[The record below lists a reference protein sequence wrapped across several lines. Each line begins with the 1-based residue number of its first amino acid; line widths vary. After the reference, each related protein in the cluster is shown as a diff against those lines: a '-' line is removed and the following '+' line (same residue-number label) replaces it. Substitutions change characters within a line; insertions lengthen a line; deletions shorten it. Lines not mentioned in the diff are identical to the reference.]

1 MKSRFCIFAGLL
13 PLVIVMTFLFPILGQ
28 SSQQVVVAFS
38 EFPPYKMIV
47 DGSHAG
53 IDVEMLREI
62 AKRMDLTLSFKD
74 ATFEECL
81 RMMQRGEADL
91 MTSLLRRPEREKY
104 ILYVQPRYRARS
116 EKIFYV
122 RMENRNL
129 IRFYDDLKNLKIGVK
144 GGVRYAPVFD
154 NDKGLNKIP
163 APDIETNLRRLV
175 ATEIDTFLGT
185 RTEGDYWIKT
195 LGYSDKVTKAPFTF
209 THSDSIYVGI
219 AKKSPFASRARE
231 FGKHLKYILDK
242 GHIQKMVDQYLK

>member
-1 MKSRFCIFAGLL
+1 
-13 PLVIVMTFLFPILGQ
+13 LGQ

-53 IDVEMLREI
+53 IDVEILKEI
-62 AKRMDLTLSFKD
+62 AKRMDLTLSFKH

-91 MTSLLRRPEREKY
+91 MTSLLRRPEREEY

-163 APDIETNLRRLV
+163 APDIATNLRRLV
-175 ATEIDTFLGT
+175 AGEIDTFLGT

-209 THSDSIYVGI
+209 THSYSIYVGI
-219 AKKSPFASRARE
+219 AKKSPFASRAKE
-231 FGKHLKYILDK
+231 FGKHLKSMLDK
-242 GHIQKMVDQYLK
+242 GHIEKMVDQYLK